1 MTKKI
6 FKIVSILVV
15 LLLFSFSYVLAT
27 DINLNLPGVDTN
39 IDTSANNTGLDQ
51 NMIDDQTQVGN
62 NLTNQNTIDDTD
74 VDDVVDDLY
83 NDSEVLAPSTMNS
96 SSQAGLTTSDIINI
110 LLITVGVILILLAI
124 AIMIR
129 LKNT

>member
-27 DINLNLPGVDTN
+27 DINLNLPGVYTN